1 MRPNNSAHHAQTAH
15 VSVCWCITAIERKLT
30 NFSFVCR
37 LSCLTICPQLCSL
50 KMQARKFPRFAM
62 CNSTLISWFLF
73 ACSVADDTGKMLVF
87 ENRVVDN
94 CITYPIVVHFL
105 EESLLLYF
113 SLLLHQATTLRQA
126 KIRVKCNLEEICST
140 KRCFLFFLNF
150 STA

>member
-1 MRPNNSAHHAQTAH
+1 
-15 VSVCWCITAIERKLT
+15 
-30 NFSFVCR
+30 
-37 LSCLTICPQLCSL
+37 
-50 KMQARKFPRFAM
+50 M

-126 KIRVKCNLEEICST
+126 KNKGKMQLGRNM
-140 KRCFLFFLNF
+140 
-150 STA
+150 